1 VISTAYIKSGHLL
14 PLTADGQKTAFSHS
28 FSHGLKALKGHL
40 LGTCFFFARRRRHHL
55 QRPTALGNSQLLVP
69 GYRLETGAAAMA
81 ELAVY
86 RVSRA
91 T

>member
-40 LGTCFFFARRRRHHL
+40 LGTCFFSRTTGVI
-55 QRPTALGNSQLLVP
+55 P
-69 GYRLETGAAAMA
+69 YRDLSPQESPSF
-81 ELAVY
+81 
-86 RVSRA
+86 RS
-91 T
+91 